1 VTDQGLV
8 SAHWT
13 SILHLESLLGTL
25 MIRIQK
31 PPKKY
36 TNSLE
41 GEISKVSGSFILMSP
56 SRKK

>member
-1 VTDQGLV
+1 
-8 SAHWT
+8 
-13 SILHLESLLGTL
+13 

-41 GEISKVSGSFILMSP
+41 GEISKVSGSFILMPP
-56 SRKK
+56 SRREVIGRFASSGALFVSLSGR